1 MSKGTLT
8 AAQAER
14 SDHHTMRNKL
24 NIRSVQLIFSVI
36 MLLTFAGLT
45 GCQDKESEFLE
56 KELEQEESRK
66 TAAADSEQ
74 EELKDKENEKSLS
87 DGADQASKN
96 RQDSSE
102 QESRQLSKDDSK
114 KKSVPQTIYVD
125 ICGAVAN
132 PGVYEL
138 SSDSRVFQ
146 AIEKAGGYLP
156 EAAASYLNRARS
168 LFDGQQIYVPTQ
180 EEVDSQTIPPTQDG
194 AVQDGFAQGITQ
206 TGDDTGNTASSAG
219 NTDGTGT
226 NSQPAS
232 DSQGG
237 TAAATSADSRI
248 NLNTA
253 DVSQLTTLTG
263 VGESKALAIIAYREE
278 NGPFTSIED
287 IMNVPGIKE
296 GTYEKIKDKIAIE

>member
-8 AAQAER
+8 AAHAER
-14 SDHHTMRNKL
+14 SDHHTMRKKL

-36 MLLTFAGLT
+36 MFLTLAGLT
-45 GCQDKESEFLE
+45 GCQNEESEFLE
-56 KELEQEESRK
+56 KELEQEESGE
-66 TAAADSEQ
+66 TADVEQ
-74 EELKDKENEKSLS
+74 KELKDTESGKASLAGT
-87 DGADQASKN
+87 DLASETSP
-96 RQDSSE
+96 DSTGSE
-102 QESRQLSKDDSK
+102 GISK
-114 KKSVPQTIYVD
+114 KKAEITESDQSSAIQQPVSRTIYVD
-125 ICGAVAN
+125 VCGAVVN

-156 EAAASYLNRARS
+156 GAAASYLNRARS
-168 LFDGQQIYVPTQ
+168 LYDGQQIYVPTQ
-180 EEVDSQTIPPTQDG
+180 EEVDSQTIPLTQDET
-194 AVQDGFAQGITQ
+194 AQDGVVQEGTAQTR
-206 TGDDTGNTASSAG
+206 TAADNTA
-219 NTDGTGT
+219 DGTGST
-226 NSQPAS
+226 QAG
-232 DSQGG
+232 Q
-237 TAAATSADSRI
+237 RI

-253 DVSQLTTLTG
+253 DVSQLSTLTG

>member
-8 AAQAER
+8 AAHAER
-14 SDHHTMRNKL
+14 SDHHTMRKKL

-36 MLLTFAGLT
+36 MFLTLAGLT
-45 GCQDKESEFLE
+45 GCQNEESEFLE
-56 KELEQEESRK
+56 KELEQEESGE
-66 TAAADSEQ
+66 TADVEQ
-74 EELKDKENEKSLS
+74 KELKDTESGKASLTGT
-87 DGADQASKN
+87 DLASETSP
-96 RQDSSE
+96 DSTESE
-102 QESRQLSKDDSK
+102 GISK
-114 KKSVPQTIYVD
+114 KKAEITESDQSSAIQQPVSRTIYVD
-125 ICGAVAN
+125 VCGAVVN

-156 EAAASYLNRARS
+156 GAAASYLNRARS
-168 LFDGQQIYVPTQ
+168 LYDGQQIYVP
-180 EEVDSQTIPPTQDG
+180 SQTIPLTQDET
-194 AVQDGFAQGITQ
+194 AQDGVVQEGTAQT
-206 TGDDTGNTASSAG
+206 
-219 NTDGTGT
+219 
-226 NSQPAS
+226 
-232 DSQGG
+232 G
-237 TAAATSADSRI
+237 TAADNTADGTETTQAGQRI

-253 DVSQLTTLTG
+253 DVSQLSTLTG

>member
-8 AAQAER
+8 AAHAER
-14 SDHHTMRNKL
+14 SDHHTMRKKL

-36 MLLTFAGLT
+36 MFLTLAGLT
-45 GCQDKESEFLE
+45 GCQNEESEFLE
-56 KELEQEESRK
+56 KELEQEESGE
-66 TAAADSEQ
+66 TADVEQ
-74 EELKDKENEKSLS
+74 KELKDTESGKASLTGT
-87 DGADQASKN
+87 DLASETSP
-96 RQDSSE
+96 DSTESE
-102 QESRQLSKDDSK
+102 GISK
-114 KKSVPQTIYVD
+114 KKAEMTESDQSSAIQRPVSQTIYVD
-125 ICGAVAN
+125 VCGAVVN

-156 EAAASYLNRARS
+156 GAAASYLNRARS
-168 LFDGQQIYVPTQ
+168 LSDGQQIYVPTQ
-180 EEVDSQTIPPTQDG
+180 EEVDGQTIPLTQDET
-194 AVQDGFAQGITQ
+194 AQDGMVQEGTAQ
-206 TGDDTGNTASSAG
+206 TGTAADNTA
-219 NTDGTGT
+219 DGTGT
-226 NSQPAS
+226 TQAG
-232 DSQGG
+232 Q
-237 TAAATSADSRI
+237 RI

-253 DVSQLTTLTG
+253 DVSQLSTLTG

>member
-8 AAQAER
+8 AAYAER
-14 SDHHTMRNKL
+14 SDHHTMRKKL

-36 MLLTFAGLT
+36 MFLTLAGLT
-45 GCQDKESEFLE
+45 GCQNEESEFLE
-56 KELEQEESRK
+56 KELEQEESGE
-66 TAAADSEQ
+66 TADVEQ
-74 EELKDKENEKSLS
+74 KELKDTESGKASLAGT
-87 DGADQASKN
+87 DLASETSP
-96 RQDSSE
+96 DSTESE
-102 QESRQLSKDDSK
+102 GISK
-114 KKSVPQTIYVD
+114 KKAEITESDQSSAIQQPVSQTIYVD
-125 ICGAVAN
+125 VCGAVVN

-156 EAAASYLNRARS
+156 GAAASYLNRARS
-168 LFDGQQIYVPTQ
+168 LYDGQQIYVPTQ
-180 EEVDSQTIPPTQDG
+180 EEVDSQTIPLTQDET
-194 AVQDGFAQGITQ
+194 AQDGVVQEGTAQT
-206 TGDDTGNTASSAG
+206 
-219 NTDGTGT
+219 
-226 NSQPAS
+226 
-232 DSQGG
+232 G
-237 TAAATSADSRI
+237 TAADNTADGTETTQAGQRI

-253 DVSQLTTLTG
+253 DVFQLSTLTG

>member
-8 AAQAER
+8 AAYAER
-14 SDHHTMRNKL
+14 SDHHTMRKKL

-36 MLLTFAGLT
+36 MFLTLAGLT
-45 GCQDKESEFLE
+45 GCQNEESEFLE
-56 KELEQEESRK
+56 KELEQEESGE
-66 TAAADSEQ
+66 TADVEQ
-74 EELKDKENEKSLS
+74 KELKDTESGKASLAGT
-87 DGADQASKN
+87 DLASETSP
-96 RQDSSE
+96 DSTESE
-102 QESRQLSKDDSK
+102 GISK
-114 KKSVPQTIYVD
+114 KKAEITESDQSSAIQQPVSQTIYVD
-125 ICGAVAN
+125 VCGAVVN

-156 EAAASYLNRARS
+156 GAAASYLNRARS
-168 LFDGQQIYVPTQ
+168 LYDGQQIYVPTQ
-180 EEVDSQTIPPTQDG
+180 EEVDSQTIPLTQDET
-194 AVQDGFAQGITQ
+194 AQDGVVQEGTAQT
-206 TGDDTGNTASSAG
+206 
-219 NTDGTGT
+219 
-226 NSQPAS
+226 
-232 DSQGG
+232 G
-237 TAAATSADSRI
+237 TAADNTADGTETTQAGQRI

-253 DVSQLTTLTG
+253 DVSQLSTLTG

>member
-8 AAQAER
+8 AAHAER
-14 SDHHTMRNKL
+14 SDHHTMRKKL

-36 MLLTFAGLT
+36 MFLTLAGLT
-45 GCQDKESEFLE
+45 GCQNEESEFLE
-56 KELEQEESRK
+56 KELEQEESGE
-66 TAAADSEQ
+66 AADVEQ
-74 EELKDKENEKSLS
+74 KELKDTESGKASLAGT
-87 DGADQASKN
+87 DLASEISP
-96 RQDSSE
+96 DSTESE
-102 QESRQLSKDDSK
+102 GISK
-114 KKSVPQTIYVD
+114 KKAEITESDQSSAIQQPVSRTIYVD
-125 ICGAVAN
+125 VCGAVVN

-156 EAAASYLNRARS
+156 GAAASYLNRARS
-168 LFDGQQIYVPTQ
+168 LSDGQQIYVPTQ
-180 EEVDSQTIPPTQDG
+180 EEVDSQTIPLTQDET
-194 AVQDGFAQGITQ
+194 AQDGVVQAGTAQ
-206 TGDDTGNTASSAG
+206 TGTAADNTA
-219 NTDGTGT
+219 DGTGT
-226 NSQPAS
+226 TQAG
-232 DSQGG
+232 Q
-237 TAAATSADSRI
+237 RI

-253 DVSQLTTLTG
+253 DVSQLSTLTG

>member
-8 AAQAER
+8 AAYAER
-14 SDHHTMRNKL
+14 SDHHTMRKKL

-36 MLLTFAGLT
+36 MFLTLAGLT
-45 GCQDKESEFLE
+45 GCQNEESEFLE
-56 KELEQEESRK
+56 KELEQEESGE
-66 TAAADSEQ
+66 TADVEQ
-74 EELKDKENEKSLS
+74 KELKDTESGKASLAVT
-87 DGADQASKN
+87 DLASETSP
-96 RQDSSE
+96 DSTESE
-102 QESRQLSKDDSK
+102 GISK
-114 KKSVPQTIYVD
+114 KKAEITESDQSSAMQQPVSQTIYVD
-125 ICGAVAN
+125 VCGAVVN

-156 EAAASYLNRARS
+156 GAAASYLNRARS
-168 LFDGQQIYVPTQ
+168 LSDGQQIYVPTQ
-180 EEVDSQTIPPTQDG
+180 EEVDSQTIPLTQDET
-194 AVQDGFAQGITQ
+194 AQDGMVQEGTAQT
-206 TGDDTGNTASSAG
+206 
-219 NTDGTGT
+219 
-226 NSQPAS
+226 
-232 DSQGG
+232 G
-237 TAAATSADSRI
+237 TAADNTADGTRTTQAGQRI

-253 DVSQLTTLTG
+253 DVSQLSTLTG

>member
-8 AAQAER
+8 AAHAER
-14 SDHHTMRNKL
+14 SDHHTMRKKL

-36 MLLTFAGLT
+36 MFLTLAGLT
-45 GCQDKESEFLE
+45 GCQNEESEFLE
-56 KELEQEESRK
+56 KELEQEESGE
-66 TAAADSEQ
+66 TADVEQ
-74 EELKDKENEKSLS
+74 KELKDTESGKASLAGT
-87 DGADQASKN
+87 DLASETSP
-96 RQDSSE
+96 DSTESE
-102 QESRQLSKDDSK
+102 GISK
-114 KKSVPQTIYVD
+114 KKAEITESDQSSAIQQPVSRTIYVD
-125 ICGAVAN
+125 VCGAVVN

-156 EAAASYLNRARS
+156 GAAASYLNRARS
-168 LFDGQQIYVPTQ
+168 LYDGQQIYVPTQ
-180 EEVDSQTIPPTQDG
+180 EEVDSQTIPLTQDET
-194 AVQDGFAQGITQ
+194 AQDGVVQEGTAQTR
-206 TGDDTGNTASSAG
+206 TAAD
-219 NTDGTGT
+219 NPADGTGST
-226 NSQPAS
+226 QAG
-232 DSQGG
+232 Q
-237 TAAATSADSRI
+237 RI

-253 DVSQLTTLTG
+253 EVSQLSTLTG

>member
-8 AAQAER
+8 AAYAER
-14 SDHHTMRNKL
+14 SDHHTMRKKL

-36 MLLTFAGLT
+36 MFLILAGLT
-45 GCQDKESEFLE
+45 GCQNEESEFLE
-56 KELEQEESRK
+56 KELEQEESGE
-66 TAAADSEQ
+66 TADVEQ
-74 EELKDKENEKSLS
+74 KELKDTESGKASLAGT
-87 DGADQASKN
+87 DLASETSP
-96 RQDSSE
+96 DSTESE
-102 QESRQLSKDDSK
+102 GISK
-114 KKSVPQTIYVD
+114 KKAEITESDQSSAIQQPVSQTIYVD
-125 ICGAVAN
+125 VCGAVVN

-156 EAAASYLNRARS
+156 GAAASYLNCARS
-168 LFDGQQIYVPTQ
+168 LYDGQQIYVPTQ
-180 EEVDSQTIPPTQDG
+180 EEVDSQTIPLTQDET
-194 AVQDGFAQGITQ
+194 AQDGVVQEGTAQT
-206 TGDDTGNTASSAG
+206 
-219 NTDGTGT
+219 
-226 NSQPAS
+226 
-232 DSQGG
+232 G
-237 TAAATSADSRI
+237 TAADNTADGTETTQAGQRI

-253 DVSQLTTLTG
+253 DVSQLSTLTG

>member
-8 AAQAER
+8 AAHAER
-14 SDHHTMRNKL
+14 SDHHTMRKKL

-36 MLLTFAGLT
+36 MFLTLAGLT
-45 GCQDKESEFLE
+45 GCQNEESEFLE
-56 KELEQEESRK
+56 KELEQEESGE
-66 TAAADSEQ
+66 AADVEQ
-74 EELKDKENEKSLS
+74 KELKDTESGKASLAGT
-87 DGADQASKN
+87 DLASEISP
-96 RQDSSE
+96 DSTESE
-102 QESRQLSKDDSK
+102 GISK
-114 KKSVPQTIYVD
+114 KKAEITESDQSSAIQQPVSRTIYVD
-125 ICGAVAN
+125 VCGAVVN

-156 EAAASYLNRARS
+156 GAAASYLNRARS
-168 LFDGQQIYVPTQ
+168 LYDGQQIYVPTQ
-180 EEVDSQTIPPTQDG
+180 EEVDSKTIPLTQDET
-194 AVQDGFAQGITQ
+194 AQDGVVQEGTAQ
-206 TGDDTGNTASSAG
+206 TGTAADNTV
-219 NTDGTGT
+219 DGTGT
-226 NSQPAS
+226 TQAG
-232 DSQGG
+232 Q
-237 TAAATSADSRI
+237 RI

-253 DVSQLTTLTG
+253 DVSQLSTLTG